1 MSAQGDAPATRGPE
15 DRWPPADLTRPR
27 RVHIVGVGG
36 SGMSAIAEALRAMG
50 HTVTGSDLVATPAFE
65 RLRRAGLPI
74 TLGHAA
80 AHVGPAEIVTS
91 SSAIPSDNVELEAA
105 RARGLAVLSR
115 GQMVAAI
122 GATRKVVAV
131 AGTHGKTTTACMLSL
146 ILAEAGLRPSLL
158 VGGELNETGSGAR
171 WDDGEWAVLEADESY
186 GTFLELR
193 PDLAV
198 VTSVET
204 DHLDHYG
211 TTAAMVDAF
220 RRFLGGVPGTKVAC
234 ADFPV
239 AADLAKETGGL
250 TYGTSARADYRIVDL
265 QGDRHSVRFSLHH
278 GGRGVGPF
286 RLAVPGAWNA
296 RNAAAAAV
304 VALTLGATEDAAAR
318 ALERFSGVARR
329 YQFRGERAGV
339 TFVDDYAHLPGE
351 VRPMIETALQGGW
364 ERVVCVFQPHRY
376 TRTAA
381 LWQDFADAFVGADVL
396 FVTDVYPANESP
408 APGVSGALIADV
420 VHERHPAMVVEYVPG
435 RPALRERLSEV
446 LSSGDLCL
454 TLGAGDL
461 TTLAGELLSGPW
473 GGPRGDEAEPGA
485 GR

>member
-1 MSAQGDAPATRGPE
+1 MSSPGDGPATRGPR
-15 DRWPPADLTRPR
+15 DRRSPADLTRPR
-27 RVHIVGVGG
+27 RVHVVGVGG

-65 RLRRAGLPI
+65 RLRRGGFAL
-74 TLGHAA
+74 TLGHDA
-80 AHVGPAEIVTS
+80 AHVGAAEVVTS
-91 SSAIPSDNVELEAA
+91 SSAIPADNVELEAA
-105 RARGLAVLSR
+105 RDRGLVVLSR
-115 GQMVAAI
+115 GEMVAAI

-146 ILAEAGLRPSLL
+146 ILAEAGLHPSLL

-220 RRFLGGVPGTKVAC
+220 RRFLLQVSGTRVAC
-234 ADFPV
+234 ADFPL
-239 AADLAKETGGL
+239 AAELARETGGL
-250 TYGTSARADYRIVDL
+250 TYGTSPHADYRITDL
-265 QGDRHSVRFSLHH
+265 EGDRHSVRFALQH
-278 GGRGVGPF
+278 GGHRLGAF
-286 RLAVPGAWNA
+286 RLGVPGAWNA
-296 RNAAAAAV
+296 SNAAAATV
-304 VALTLGATEDAAAR
+304 VGLALGSSVEGAAR

-329 YQFRGERAGV
+329 YQFRGERDGV

-351 VRPMIETALQGGW
+351 VQPMIETALQGGW
-364 ERVVCVFQPHRY
+364 QRVVCVFQPHRY

-381 LWQDFADAFVGADVL
+381 LWREFADAFVGADL
-396 FVTDVYPANESP
+396 LLVTDVYRANESP
-408 APGVSGALIADV
+408 MPGVDGALIAKAV
-420 VHERHPAMVVEYVPG
+420 KERHPTMAVEYEATRPG
-435 RPALRERLSEV
+435 LRRRLTEV
-446 LSSGDLCL
+446 LAPGDLCL

-461 TTLAGELLSGPW
+461 TTLPGELLAGP
-473 GGPRGDEAEPGA
+473 GGDQEQG
-485 GR
+485 GRR